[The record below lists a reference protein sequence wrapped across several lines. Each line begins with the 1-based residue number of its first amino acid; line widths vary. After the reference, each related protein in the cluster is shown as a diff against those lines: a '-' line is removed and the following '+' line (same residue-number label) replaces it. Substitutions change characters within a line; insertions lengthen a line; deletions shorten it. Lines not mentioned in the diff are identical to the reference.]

1 MALKRAGRLALALC
15 GAFAVASCEEGA
27 SPFGGTQGGD
37 VPANAPGQTRLVD
50 RDVEAPEVFQ
60 VSADGLWD
68 GRPSLGGV
76 WVAFRDVQDPERVII
91 RNEANGKFVIGALF
105 RREREAPGPPF
116 QVSSDAAEAL
126 GMLAGAPAS
135 LNVTALRKQ
144 EVPIADET
152 PAATED
158 APAIEEIALEAIEG
172 AEAAVASPA
181 PAASGPAPSVAT
193 PTPAPAPAAPP
204 QQASSLDE
212 PYIQIGLFSVQ
223 KNAENT
229 GQALRTQGIVP
240 IIEKQTSR
248 GKTYWRVIVGPSATS
263 GERAQL
269 LRKVKELGFN
279 DAYFVKR

>member
-1 MALKRAGRLALALC
+1 M
-15 GAFAVASCEEGA
+15 
-27 SPFGGTQGGD
+27 
-37 VPANAPGQTRLVD
+37 
-50 RDVEAPEVFQ
+50 
-60 VSADGLWD
+60 
-68 GRPSLGGV
+68 
-76 WVAFRDVQDPERVII
+76 
-91 RNEANGKFVIGALF
+91 
-105 RREREAPGPPF
+105 
-116 QVSSDAAEAL
+116 
-126 GMLAGAPAS
+126 PAS
-135 LNVTALRKQ
+135 
-144 EVPIADET
+144 
-152 PAATED
+152 
-158 APAIEEIALEAIEG
+158 
-172 AEAAVASPA
+172 
-181 PAASGPAPSVAT
+181 SVAT